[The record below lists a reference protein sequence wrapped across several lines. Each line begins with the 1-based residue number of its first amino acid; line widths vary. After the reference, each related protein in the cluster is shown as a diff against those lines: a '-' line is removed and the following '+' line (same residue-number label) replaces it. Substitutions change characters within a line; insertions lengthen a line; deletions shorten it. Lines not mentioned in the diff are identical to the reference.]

1 MRRERIG
8 NATLYLAD
16 VREAAPLLAGSQ
28 VIVTSPPY
36 NMGNHPH
43 SDFRANGMWPKASI
57 QDGYGVCADN
67 MPMAEYEAWQQ
78 RLLSTLWTGLP
89 ADGAIFYN
97 HKPRPRDKELWTP
110 LRLNPGLPL
119 RQIVIWDRGGGIN
132 FSPSHYLPTHEWVL
146 VFGKPDFMLSSRGAS
161 ACGDVW
167 RIAAETNTEHPAP
180 FPVALPLRV
189 VETTLCRS
197 LADPFMGSGTV
208 GIAAARKGIPFA
220 GIELDPKWFD
230 LACRRIEAATR
241 QADLFVR
248 QPDPEAA
255 CGTAHRDLFTE
266 GAP

>member
-1 MRRERIG
+1 MRVERIG
-8 NATLYLAD
+8 AATLMLGDCRELAS
-16 VREAAPLLAGSQ
+16 ELAGSQ

-43 SDFRANGMWPKASI
+43 SDFRPNGMWPRASI
-57 QDGYGVCADN
+57 QEGYGACSDN
-67 MPMAEYEAWQQ
+67 MPMADYEAWQQ
-78 RLLSTLWTGLP
+78 GLLADLWNGLP
-89 ADGAIFYN
+89 PDGAIFYN

-132 FSPSHYLPTHEWVL
+132 FSPSHYLPTHEWIM
-146 VFGKPDFMLSSRGAS
+146 VFARDGFALSSRGAS

-180 FPVALPLRV
+180 FPVSLPLRV
-189 VETTLCRS
+189 LEITGCRT

-208 GIAAARKGIPFA
+208 GVAAVRKGIPFT
-220 GIELDPKWFD
+220 GVELDPKWFD

-248 QPDPEAA
+248 QPDAEAA
-255 CGTAHRDLFTE
+255 YDAAHRDLFADAAE
-266 GAP
+266 